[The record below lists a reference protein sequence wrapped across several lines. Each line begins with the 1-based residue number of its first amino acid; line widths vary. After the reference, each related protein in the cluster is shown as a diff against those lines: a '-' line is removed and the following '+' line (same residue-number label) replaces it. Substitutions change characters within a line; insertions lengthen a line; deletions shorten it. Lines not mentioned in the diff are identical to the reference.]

1 MEASDTPELPLSERA
16 YRDLRAAIV
25 RCEFGPGERLRVED
39 LSRRLEVSSSP
50 VREALNRLT
59 EQGFVRSIDHRGF
72 RVAPLTV
79 ADIRDLTR
87 VRALV
92 EAEALRDAM
101 AHGDDAW
108 EAAIVAA
115 GHTLARVEERLAGQ
129 HVALDDDWSGRHR
142 SFHLA
147 CYAACR
153 SPLLL
158 QLVEELFDRAERY
171 RRFSA
176 SRRSVEVQKH
186 TEHDRLMR
194 KVLSRDADAAV
205 AHFLRH
211 IRGTEARVVT
221 ALESLGTRA

>member
-1 MEASDTPELPLSERA
+1 MDTPQTPEVPLSERA

-25 RCEFGPGERLRVED
+25 RCEYGPGERLRVED

-87 VRALV
+87 VRALIEV
-92 EAEALRDAM
+92 EALRDAM

-108 EAAIVAA
+108 ESGIVAA
-115 GHTLARVEERLAGQ
+115 GHSLARIEERLAGQ
-129 HVALDDDWSGRHR
+129 QVALDDEWSDRHR
-142 SFHLA
+142 TFHLA
-147 CYAACR
+147 FYSACR

-158 QLVEELFDRAERY
+158 QLADELFDRAERY

-176 SRRSVEVQKH
+176 SRRSVDVQKH
-186 TEHDRLMR
+186 SEHERLMR
-194 KVLSRDADAAV
+194 KVLARDADAAV
-205 AHFLRH
+205 THFLRH
-211 IRGTEARVVT
+211 IRGTETRVVA
-221 ALESLGTRA
+221 ALEALSA